1 MIGDTL
7 TRSSLETSIQPLL
20 DFVGLSLVGPVTLKL
35 TSISRSNHIIDITI
49 TASCARR
56 LDMDPTTAANPTPSP
71 SKPNS
76 QSASSLDSSPST
88 LLPFQVT
95 LRDSNGRT
103 INYQELDVLK
113 LLLDA
118 NGGSLAA
125 EVTQQPNGKLMLTI
139 HKGVSPT

>member
-1 MIGDTL
+1 MTGDTSM
-7 TRSSLETSIQPLL
+7 RSSLETSIQPLL

-35 TSISRSNHIIDITI
+35 TSISRSNHIIDMTI

-56 LDMDPTTAANPTPSP
+56 LDMDPTTAATPTPSP

-103 INYQELDVLK
+103 VNFQELDVLN
-113 LLLDA
+113 LFPA
-118 NGGSLAA
+118 PHAGSLAG
-125 EVTQQPNGKLMLTI
+125 EVPQQPNGKLLLTI
-139 HKGVSPT
+139 HQ